1 MRKIMLAAAVITL
14 LTTMTALTSCIDSDN
29 DTANGGETS
38 SAVDEGLWPVPA
50 DAADSTYRPG
60 DDFFMFCNGGF
71 WKNTTVDE
79 SIAENHCWAFNEVEE
94 LMNQRMSAIS
104 VPSLVKMKAD
114 ATHRDDATVKAQ
126 RERLQSAIDRLAA
139 AQTLEEAWRLTGQLM
154 KEGYRTPFALNLC
167 SRKGRMGAFIAITA
181 HPNDFAAS
189 MLPTGDERLSWRMMN
204 DARLQ
209 ASLKPLKGGTTR
221 SFDTEKWPMLRYI
234 FEGLGIPLD
243 NAYVIE
249 ELPDKNQKVIDSHV
263 KILNIFQ
270 NASLEDYKNN
280 ALPSYLTNDAVLYSD
295 EELDDKLDNFAKEY
309 LRYERSKAFAD
320 AYVTP
325 EMKQRT
331 LDICEEMRK
340 TFRQRI
346 EASTWMSD
354 GSKRNAIEKVEAM
367 TFNVGYPDEWLSVG
381 LPDLSRETT
390 LLDDVLAVRRTQIAL
405 MLHLL
410 GQPSTKASFHYGI
423 AYELDFT
430 IVNAFYLRN
439 YNAMN
444 IWPAWL
450 MEPYYNSQANEAFN
464 YATFLVTGHEMTHG
478 FDTEGASFNKE
489 GDLEDIWTSD
499 ADRQEFQR
507 RAQQLIDCYNGYEV
521 MPWALPGLYADGAYT
536 VTENI
541 ADLGGFLMAYD
552 TYLRHL
558 RNKGFSGEQYDL
570 QRRRFYLAVA
580 WLWHGKYTAKFAQM
594 YINGLDDNGTGK
606 NVHSLFRER
615 VNGIVSNTDD
625 WYELFPVSEKDKLYR
640 KVEDRVRIW

>member
-167 SRKGRMGAFIAITA
+167 SRKGRMGAFITITA

-249 ELPDKNQKVIDSHV
+249 ELPDKNVQFDIEFKNV
-263 KILNIFQ
+263 KFGYDKNKTILPCYFRIVHFKYFFYV
-270 NASLEDYKNN
+270 LEKIYF
-280 ALPSYLTNDAVLYSD
+280 
-295 EELDDKLDNFAKEY
+295 FAKFMINSSINGRQNLERFLSYFEKNLIKIIQKLEALVNYFLFSNFHWNY
-309 LRYERSKAFAD
+309 LRLMY
-320 AYVTP
+320 
-325 EMKQRT
+325 
-331 LDICEEMRK
+331 
-340 TFRQRI
+340 FR
-346 EASTWMSD
+346 
-354 GSKRNAIEKVEAM
+354 
-367 TFNVGYPDEWLSVG
+367 
-381 LPDLSRETT
+381 
-390 LLDDVLAVRRTQIAL
+390 
-405 MLHLL
+405 H
-410 GQPSTKASFHYGI
+410 
-423 AYELDFT
+423 
-430 IVNAFYLRN
+430 
-439 YNAMN
+439 
-444 IWPAWL
+444 
-450 MEPYYNSQANEAFN
+450 
-464 YATFLVTGHEMTHG
+464 
-478 FDTEGASFNKE
+478 
-489 GDLEDIWTSD
+489 
-499 ADRQEFQR
+499 
-507 RAQQLIDCYNGYEV
+507 
-521 MPWALPGLYADGAYT
+521 
-536 VTENI
+536 
-541 ADLGGFLMAYD
+541 
-552 TYLRHL
+552 
-558 RNKGFSGEQYDL
+558 
-570 QRRRFYLAVA
+570 
-580 WLWHGKYTAKFAQM
+580 
-594 YINGLDDNGTGK
+594 
-606 NVHSLFRER
+606 
-615 VNGIVSNTDD
+615 
-625 WYELFPVSEKDKLYR
+625 
-640 KVEDRVRIW
+640 